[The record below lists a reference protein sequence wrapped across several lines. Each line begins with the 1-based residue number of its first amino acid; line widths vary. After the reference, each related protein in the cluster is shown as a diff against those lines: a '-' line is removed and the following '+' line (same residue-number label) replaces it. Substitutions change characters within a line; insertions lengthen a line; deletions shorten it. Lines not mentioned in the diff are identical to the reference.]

1 MTDLRDC
8 LIITP
13 TRQRKDNAQR
23 LIDSVAAT
31 ATAQT
36 DLILAVD
43 DDDAHSYTGLRAGRA
58 RVLVGPRQTCPAWT
72 NQIAR
77 DYGGGYRALASLG
90 DDHVPETYGWDSLL
104 LGAIDAMGGTGIAYG
119 DDCLQHEKLPTAPVI
134 SSDIVVALGWLFL
147 PGLTHFYCDDVWK
160 ALAEPDLLA
169 YVPEVIIRHL
179 HFSVGTAPR
188 DGTYA
193 EAEPSMGADA
203 AAYGAWYHDPA
214 GRLAAREKVR
224 RLRSG

>member
-8 LIITP
+8 LIIAP

-43 DDDAHSYTGLRAGRA
+43 DDDAHSYAGLRAGRA

-77 DYGGGYRALASLG
+77 DYGGGYRALASFG
-90 DDHVPETYGWDSLL
+90 DDHVPETPGWDTAL
-104 LGAIDAMGGTGIAYG
+104 LGAIDVMGGTGIAYG
-119 DDCLQHEKLPTAPVI
+119 DDCLQHENLPTAPVV
-134 SSDIVVALGWLFL
+134 SSDIVAALGWFML
-147 PGLTHFYCDDVWK
+147 PGLRYYCDNVWK
-160 ALAEPDLLA
+160 HLGEMAGCLA
-169 YVPEVIIRHL
+169 YLPDVIIRHV
-179 HFSVGTAPR
+179 HFSVTGQLPDA
-188 DGTYA
+188 TYA
-193 EAEPSMGADA
+193 ESMPSAQADEIAYRSWLSGQAEKDVATV
-203 AAYGAWYHDPA
+203 
-214 GRLAAREKVR
+214 RE
-224 RLRSG
+224 LIQ